1 MLIHRDLKAKERIRI
16 QIVNHLKGIIWFQ
29 LFNIMIELIMDIND
43 L

>member
-1 MLIHRDLKAKERIRI
+1 MLIHRDLKAKERIQI